1 MLKNRVINSSAAI
14 FATIAMGANAAM
26 PSFAEGKT
34 YAGQT
39 GGASVVLEKYL
50 IMDQEANVPNVS
62 FAYSI
67 APGAA
72 QDASAGNSKVF
83 AGNDASAVT
92 GAPTIAGVTFA
103 VGDTTYTSVQ
113 DLPASVNT
121 QNKTDGSTLNKDALT
136 LAAGKKYARKDI
148 VVNFSAVTFKEPGV
162 YRYIITETASDTSL
176 GITDDADATRVMD
189 VYVVHDAATNECVI
203 QGYVL
208 HNNANDAQVPVNY
221 TEAKPDGKAA
231 GFVND
236 YETENLTLAKTV
248 TGVQGSRDEYFKF
261 TLEITGGIAGTKYD
275 VILDNADATTKTN
288 GINTEHHTNP
298 AVITLGA
305 DGSATAEFW
314 LQHGQSIVVQ
324 GIAKNTAYSVKE
336 DKATLDKE
344 GYGASAALVGDTVK
358 GANAITMSASDTKV
372 DDDHITADTTVTYTN
387 NKDGVIPTGIMMSV
401 APYGVVVL
409 VGVAGRTAIVMNK
422 RKKEEE

>member
-113 DLPASVNT
+113 DLPASVNSFCCFSIT
-121 QNKTDGSTLNKDALT
+121 FYWNLRKPIFMAVSISKSTPT
-136 LAAGKKYARKDI
+136 
-148 VVNFSAVTFKEPGV
+148 
-162 YRYIITETASDTSL
+162 
-176 GITDDADATRVMD
+176 
-189 VYVVHDAATNECVI
+189 
-203 QGYVL
+203 VL
-208 HNNANDAQVPVNY
+208 
-221 TEAKPDGKAA
+221 
-231 GFVND
+231 
-236 YETENLTLAKTV
+236 L
-248 TGVQGSRDEYFKF
+248 S
-261 TLEITGGIAGTKYD
+261 
-275 VILDNADATTKTN
+275 
-288 GINTEHHTNP
+288 
-298 AVITLGA
+298 
-305 DGSATAEFW
+305 
-314 LQHGQSIVVQ
+314 
-324 GIAKNTAYSVKE
+324 
-336 DKATLDKE
+336 
-344 GYGASAALVGDTVK
+344 
-358 GANAITMSASDTKV
+358 
-372 DDDHITADTTVTYTN
+372 
-387 NKDGVIPTGIMMSV
+387 
-401 APYGVVVL
+401 
-409 VGVAGRTAIVMNK
+409 
-422 RKKEEE
+422 